1 MYPLDK
7 KYHTVIEIALISI
20 MIIQHAAEM
29 HAFCSEKNHH
39 VLNFLN
45 VVILFFFFNLNQR
58 ILLIFRDATYRIIDS
73 K

>member
-1 MYPLDK
+1 
-7 KYHTVIEIALISI
+7 
-20 MIIQHAAEM
+20 MIIQQQKCMHFAAK
-29 HAFCSEKNHH
+29 KNHH
-39 VLNFLN
+39 ALNFLN